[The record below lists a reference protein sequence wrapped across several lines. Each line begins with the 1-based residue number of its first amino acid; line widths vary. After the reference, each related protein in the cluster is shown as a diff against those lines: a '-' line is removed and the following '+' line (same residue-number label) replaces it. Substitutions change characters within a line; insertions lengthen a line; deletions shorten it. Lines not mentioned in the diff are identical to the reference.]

1 MRKNQP
7 FRPAAEAKCVADVRL
22 PVHAAAAK
30 EDTNA
35 IGALPG
41 IRVTVMPVLNR
52 PRTEQDLQDGSK
64 PETPQKQKNKG
75 FRECRTPVRRGSMT
89 SRKQPSYPE
98 KKNPKS
104 AENH

>member
-35 IGALPG
+35 FGALPG

-52 PRTEQDLQDGSK
+52 PRTEQDLQDARNRK
-64 PETPQKQKNKG
+64 FPKNKKIRVLG
-75 FRECRTPVRRGSMT
+75 NAARLYG
-89 SRKQPSYPE
+89 
-98 KKNPKS
+98 
-104 AENH
+104 AEA